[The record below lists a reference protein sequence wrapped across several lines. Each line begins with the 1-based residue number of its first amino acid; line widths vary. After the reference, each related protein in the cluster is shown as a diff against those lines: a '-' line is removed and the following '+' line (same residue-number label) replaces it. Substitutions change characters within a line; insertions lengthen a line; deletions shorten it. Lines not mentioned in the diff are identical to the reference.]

1 MNPYEAPKYSDKA
14 PKYSDKAPK
23 KYSDKAPKL
32 DATTETAKGDL
43 TDKLASRWLR
53 LWGALLDALF
63 EISTSWLLYQ
73 LGFYGYIS
81 WLLYL
86 LGFYD
91 YILSEQIMLTIIG
104 ISAFLVV
111 NGVLIYK
118 RGQTIGKLICKTKVV
133 TLDGKQV
140 SGNRYLFLR
149 IFPLWIIY
157 QIPIIGGIF
166 AIIDAL
172 LIFRKEKNCL
182 HDDIAQTRVIK
193 I

>member
-73 LGFYGYIS
+73 
-81 WLLYL
+81 